1 MNTTDNLLLIAL
13 DGTAASGKTT
23 IGQMLAQKLGLRYLD
38 TGAMYR
44 AVTLL
49 AVERGVQ
56 LSPPDETTLA
66 NLARNLDFVSRDAT
80 ADEAADERQY
90 TVLLEGRDVSN
101 LLRTPEVEGWVS
113 VVAAIAQVRVELVA
127 RQREIARQD
136 GRGIVMMGRDI
147 GSVVL
152 PNADLKI
159 FLDAS
164 PEVRAQR
171 RAQQAREQHVSGH
184 TAAETLHQL
193 QIRDQIDSQRTV
205 SPLVVPPDAVYIST
219 DHLTRQEVLARAQA
233 ALDELLQRRGGSF

>member
-49 AVERGVQ
+49 AVERGIE
-56 LSPPDETTLA
+56 LSPPDETVLA
-66 NLARNLDFVSRDAT
+66 NIARNLDFVSRDAT
-80 ADEAADERQY
+80 TAEAADERQY

-101 LLRTPEVEGWVS
+101 LLRTPEVERWVS

-127 RQREIARQD
+127 RQREIAHQD

-233 ALDELLQRRGGSF
+233 ALDDLLRRRGGRL